1 MTARQQTT
9 GLDHYWLPFTP
20 NRYFREH
27 PKILAGAKGA
37 YYTTDDGKRLFD
49 CLSGLWCCPLGHA
62 HPRIVEALTRQ
73 AQTLDYSPA
82 FQFCNPAT
90 LSLADRVAGM
100 APEGMTR
107 VFFTNSGSEAVDTAL
122 KVAYGYQ
129 RLRGEASRVRFIG
142 RERGYHGVGFGGMAV
157 GGMVA
162 NRRMFGPI
170 MLPGVDHLP
179 HTYDRSQMAFTRGQ
193 PAWGAHLADEL
204 ERLVALHDAST
215 IAAVIVEPMQ
225 GSSAVVVPPVGY
237 LQKLREICTRHGILL
252 IFDEVITGF
261 GRLGENFGAQ
271 RLAVTPDIITF
282 AKGVTNGIIPMGGII
297 VREGIFEAFMGAGAP
312 AHAIELFHGY
322 TYSGHPMAAA
332 CGHAAL
338 DVLQGEGLIER
349 ARELEPVLENAMHAM
364 KGEPGVVDIRN
375 MGLAAAVDLDP
386 IPGKPGLRGMKV
398 FERALEEGLL
408 LRLAGDAIA
417 VGPPF
422 ISTADEIAHM
432 GEGIRR
438 AIRHVFQQGNG

>member
-1 MTARQQTT
+1 MNARQQAS

-20 NRYFREH
+20 NRYFHDH
-27 PKILAGAKGA
+27 PKILASAKGA
-37 YYTTDDGKRLFD
+37 YYATDDGRRLFD
-49 CLSGLWCCPLGHA
+49 CLSGLWCCPLGHG

-82 FQFCNPAT
+82 FQFCNPVT
-90 LSLADRVAGM
+90 LSLADRVAAM
-100 APEGMTR
+100 APKELTR

-162 NRRMFGPI
+162 NRKMFGPI

-179 HTYDRSQMAFTRGQ
+179 HTWDPSQMAFSRGQ
-193 PAWGAHLADEL
+193 PAWGAHLAGEL

-237 LQKLREICTRHGILL
+237 LEKLREICTRHGILL

-271 RLAVTPDIITF
+271 RFGVTPDIITF

-297 VREGIFEAFMGAGAP
+297 VREEIFQAFMGAGAP

-338 DVLQGEGLIER
+338 DVLQEEGLIKR
-349 ARELEPVLENAMHAM
+349 ARELEPVLENAMHAL
-364 KGEPGVVDIRN
+364 KGENGVTDIRN
-375 MGLAAAVDLDP
+375 MGLAAAVDLEP
-386 IPGKPGLRGMKV
+386 IAGKPGLRGMKV
-398 FERALEEGLL
+398 FERGLEEGLL

-422 ISTADEIAHM
+422 ISTPDEITKM

-438 AIRHVFQQGNG
+438 AIRHVFAEGSA

>member
-1 MTARQQTT
+1 MNARQQLT

-20 NRYFREH
+20 NRYFQDH
-27 PKILAGAKGA
+27 PKILASAKGA
-37 YYTTDDGKRLFD
+37 YYTTDDGRRLFD
-49 CLSGLWCCPLGHA
+49 CLSGMWCCPLGHG

-82 FQFCNPAT
+82 FQFCSPVT
-90 LSLADRVAGM
+90 LGLAERVAGM
-100 APEGMTR
+100 APEGLTR

-122 KVAYGYQ
+122 KVAYGYH
-129 RLRGEASRVRFIG
+129 RLRGEASRMRFIG

-162 NRRMFGPI
+162 NRKMFGPI

-179 HTYDRSQMAFTRGQ
+179 HTYNLSQMAFSRGQ

-237 LQKLREICTRHGILL
+237 LEKLRAICTRHGILL

-271 RLAVTPDIITF
+271 RLGVAPDIITF
-282 AKGVTNGIIPMGGII
+282 AKAITNGVIPMGGII
-297 VREGIFEAFMGAGAP
+297 VREEIFQAFMGAAAP

-338 DVLQGEGLIER
+338 DVLAQEGLIKR
-349 ARELEPVLENAMHAM
+349 ARELEPVLENAMHAL
-364 KGEPGVVDIRN
+364 KGETGVLDVRN
-375 MGLAAAVDLDP
+375 MGLAAAVDLEP

-398 FERALEEGLL
+398 FERGLEEGLL

-422 ISTADEIAHM
+422 ISTEDELARM
-432 GEGIRR
+432 GEGLRR
-438 AIRHVFQQGNG
+438 AIRHGFQQANA